1 MPLDKSG
8 SKSSVK
14 KNIVTEMKVGVP
26 PKQALAIALS
36 TKKTAS
42 KPMPYKPTMKEEL
55 SEGMTKQEARK
66 VVSGKMKDEPDMMK
80 GSALSMNARK
90 KKMI

>member
-14 KNIVTEMKVGVP
+14 NNIDTEMKSGRS

-36 TKKTAS
+36 VKKVPTY
-42 KPMPYKPTMKEEL
+42 KPVVKPTMDEEI
-55 SEGMTKQEARK
+55 SEGEPVKKARK
-66 VVSGKMKDEPDMMK
+66 IVAGKIPDEPDDM
-80 GSALSMNARK
+80 GSALSMNTRK
-90 KKMI
+90 RRGF